1 MKTKPIGSPLFYLFF
16 VLILFSGFLIS
27 GCAPATPQTVEVTRI
42 VNQTQ
47 VVTQMVTQMATQMV
61 TVIVTATPV
70 PPTATPLA
78 TPTSVYVK
86 WKVSQVIDV
95 LKKAGLEVEKTSIMT
110 KDDYGLAPM
119 SATEGIRFLVPSLC
133 SDCGGRL
140 FSFATTDDL
149 KLTQDYYL
157 KLGKSSAAFFS
168 WVFVK
173 DNILIQINGTLP
185 EATARKYEAA
195 LNNMK

>member
-1 MKTKPIGSPLFYLFF
+1 
-16 VLILFSGFLIS
+16 
-27 GCAPATPQTVEVTRI
+27 
-42 VNQTQ
+42 
-47 VVTQMVTQMATQMV
+47 MV

-70 PPTATPLA
+70 PPTATPQA

-95 LKKAGLEVEKTSIMT
+95 LKKAGLEVEKASNMT

-140 FSFATTDDL
+140 YSFATADDL
-149 KLTQDYYL
+149 RLSQDYYV
-157 KLGKSSAAFFS
+157 KLGKISAAFFS

-173 DNILIQINGTLP
+173 DNVLIQIGGTLP